1 MRQLEQRTEQPA
13 APRFSPPLQR
23 RSRRR
28 SPNRMIS
35 LLFACGLGWA
45 IVPWGSAPGDL
56 APAWAEATDPAP
68 SEADTSSTAPAETA
82 DSPVT
87 PLDLSDLPDPALPT
101 RPDPATIAPPPIA
114 PPPIAAP
121 IPSPPTSAATRP
133 TIQLQSGQ
141 PPSGSSPAA
150 AVPPPPQLPTSA
162 RTAGS
167 NGSVLVFAERSSG
180 CEATIQLG
188 GDIPAGLCGYGQD
201 RPPEFQG
208 DMPYGI
214 AVDGLGAF
222 GGRSQQGANYYGR
235 SAPPPALRGLGDRAF
250 LFPFASLVPITS
262 SFGWRLHPLFGDW
275 RLHTGTDFGAAWG
288 TPVYAVQ
295 SGQVTIADFLGGY
308 GLTVVIQGE
317 NGTQEVLY
325 GHLSE
330 VFVQPG
336 QQVTQGSPIGRVGS
350 TGNSTGPHLHL
361 ELRQWG
367 SEGWVA
373 LDAAPYFQQSQL
385 ATAQGAPGALGLPP
399 FGPNAGTESDI
410 DWELQTLG
418 AGFIDGPTPLEEMVT
433 WLLTQLVR
441 VQELAQAAEAE
452 GLNGPIDP
460 AATAPTS
467 DPTATS
473 SLTDPA
479 PNNSAI
485 TDPAVTGAAFI
496 DSPASNPASPTS
508 AASGPT
514 SSNLQMSSARR
525 ARN

>member
-1 MRQLEQRTEQPA
+1 ML
-13 APRFSPPLQR
+13 
-23 RSRRR
+23 
-28 SPNRMIS
+28 S
-35 LLFACGLGWA
+35 LLLTCGLGWA
-45 IVPWGSAPGDL
+45 IVPWASAPGGL
-56 APAWAEATDPAP
+56 APAWAEATDPAAP
-68 SEADTSSTAPAETA
+68 PEADTSGTAPAA
-82 DSPVT
+82 SPDSPVT

-101 RPDPATIAPPPIA
+101 RPDPATIAPPPLA

-121 IPSPPTSAATRP
+121 LPSPPTSAATRP

-141 PPSGSSPAA
+141 APSGSSPATA
-150 AVPPPPQLPTSA
+150 AVPPPPQLPTST

-167 NGSVLVFAERSSG
+167 ANGSVLVFAERSSG

-208 DMPYGI
+208 DLPYGI

-235 SAPPPALRGLGDRAF
+235 SAPPPALRGFGDRAF

-317 NGTQEVLY
+317 TGSQEVLY

-336 QQVTQGSPIGRVGS
+336 QQITQGSPIGRVGS

-367 SEGWVA
+367 PEGWIA

-399 FGPNAGTESDI
+399 FGPNSGTESDI

-433 WLLTQLVR
+433 WLITQLVR
-441 VQELAQAAEAE
+441 VQELAQAAEAD
-452 GLNGPIDP
+452 GRGAPIDP
-460 AATAPTS
+460 AATN
-467 DPTATS
+467 PTAIDPAATRAG
-473 SLTDPA
+473 LTDPA
-479 PNNSAI
+479 VTDPAV
-485 TDPAVTGAAFI
+485 TDPAVTGAAFL
-496 DSPASNPASPTS
+496 DRPAST
-508 AASGPT
+508 
-514 SSNLQMSSARR
+514 LQMSSAQ
-525 ARN
+525 RNRNE